1 MEGLVGGGWGV
12 SGGPCKRETYKW
24 GGLVNVDVTI
34 IFVGLKEKLQC
45 NVYSP
50 TLPLVDKKKVHFPLS
65 S

>member
-1 MEGLVGGGWGV
+1 M
-12 SGGPCKRETYKW
+12 

-34 IFVGLKEKLQC
+34 IFVGLKEKLQR

>member
-1 MEGLVGGGWGV
+1 MGGLVRERLI
-12 SGGPCKRETYKW
+12 SGG